1 FVNGSSS
8 VSGTVMDTPPIPRVL
23 DGKIENWSPCAK
35 GTVRIWMSW
44 AAPGGASVASDTPRR
59 ETWTARTKPEV
70 VMRYLLGQRPYTVG
84 TTRFPPPVTPGSSD
98 ERAVAQLGVGA
109 AQLRLGVHHDR
120 PVPRHG
126 LLDRSARDEQEPDPG
141 RPGLHADLVAR
152 VEEDERPIAGL
163 VPCPIPPAPAAADA
177 RPTAGPA
184 RSPPPPAAPAAR
196 SPDPLRLDAA
206 GRRGVAEPAAPLE
219 HIGEGVPR

>member
-1 FVNGSSS
+1 
-8 VSGTVMDTPPIPRVL
+8 MDTPPIPRLL

-70 VMRYLLGQRPYTVG
+70 VMRYLLGQRPYTVD

-98 ERAVAQLGVGA
+98 ERAVLQLGVGA

-126 LLDRSARDEQEPDPG
+126 LLDRPARDEQEPDPG
-141 RPGLHADLVAR
+141 SAGLHADLVAR
-152 VEEDERPIAGL
+152 VEQHERPIAGL
-163 VPCPIPPAPAAADA
+163 VRCRI
-177 RPTAGPA
+177 
-184 RSPPPPAAPAAR
+184 PPAAPAAR

-206 GRRGVAEPAAPLE
+206 GRERRGGGGPRRGGPESTPPHSPPPPPAAS
-219 HIGEGVPR
+219 RFF

>member
-1 FVNGSSS
+1 
-8 VSGTVMDTPPIPRVL
+8 MDTPPIPRLL

-70 VMRYLLGQRPYTVG
+70 VMRYLLGQRPYTVD

-126 LLDRSARDEQEPDPG
+126 LLDRSEER
-141 RPGLHADLVAR
+141 R
-152 VEEDERPIAGL
+152 VGKE
-163 VPCPIPPAPAAADA
+163 C
-177 RPTAGPA
+177 
-184 RSPPPPAAPAAR
+184 RSR
-196 SPDPLRLDAA
+196 WSPY
-206 GRRGVAEPAAPLE
+206 
-219 HIGEGVPR
+219 H